1 MHLPHVRWQWLIFAI
16 AVCVIRP
23 VAVDAADDQVL
34 TRKQIKQFLL
44 NAEVVSSRPDP
55 RGVTHPW
62 RLTLSNGVVTHD
74 ASFQT
79 ADRNNK
85 DYRYN
90 LAASVLAD
98 MLGLED
104 TLPVYVEREWRGRWD
119 AFSWWLPVQMDE
131 AERLKRK
138 VEPPDLEAWNKQMD
152 NIRVFDALVNESDT
166 NPKDLLI
173 GNDWKI
179 YRVDY
184 SRGFLLDKNIQNP
197 KSLVRCDRNLWEG
210 LKNLNGHQLEKKTK
224 GYLIRSEVQAL
235 MARRDKILAYFRGLI
250 AEKGENTVLFSFPR
264 ADAESRSLFFPIP
277 AVVLMPEM
285 LEPFLGLMN

>member
-1 MHLPHVRWQWLIFAI
+1 MRLPLVRWQWLMFAI
-16 AVCVIRP
+16 AVCVIHTP
-23 VAVDAADDQVL
+23 AIDAADNPAF

-90 LAASVLAD
+90 LAASALAD

-104 TLPVYVEREWRGRWD
+104 TLPVYVEREWRGRWGS
-119 AFSWWLPVQMDE
+119 FSWWLPVQMDE
-131 AERLKRK
+131 AERLQRK
-138 VEPPDLEAWNKQMD
+138 VEPPDLEAWNKQLD
-152 NIRVFDALVNESDT
+152 KIRVFDALVDESSI

-173 GNDWKI
+173 GNDWKV

-184 SRGFLLDKNIQNP
+184 SRGFLLDTDLPNP

-224 GYLIRSEVQAL
+224 SYLTKSEVQAL
-235 MARRDKILAYFRGLI
+235 MARRDKILAYFRSLI
-250 AEKGENTVLFSFPR
+250 AEKGENAVLF
-264 ADAESRSLFFPIP
+264 
-277 AVVLMPEM
+277 
-285 LEPFLGLMN
+285 

>member
-1 MHLPHVRWQWLIFAI
+1 MRLPHVQWQWLIFVM

-23 VAVDAADDQVL
+23 VVVDAADDQVL

-55 RGVTHPW
+55 RGVNHPW

-74 ASFQT
+74 VSFQT

-98 MLGLED
+98 MLELD
-104 TLPVYVEREWRGRWD
+104 DLLPVYVEREWRGRWGS
-119 AFSWWLPVQMDE
+119 FSWWLPVQMDE

-138 VEPPDLEAWNKQMD
+138 VEPPDLEAWNKQLD
-152 NIRVFDALVNESDT
+152 EIRVFDALVDESDT

-173 GNDWKI
+173 GNDWKA

-184 SRGFLLDKNIQNP
+184 SRGFLLDRDLQNP
-197 KSLVRCDRNLWEG
+197 KSLVRCSRNLLQK
-210 LKNLNGHQLEKKTK
+210 LKDLDGHQVEQKTK
-224 GYLIRSEVQAL
+224 GYLTKSEVQAL
-235 MARRDKILAYFRGLI
+235 MARRDRILAYFRSRI
-250 AEKGENTVLFSFPR
+250 AEKGENAVLF
-264 ADAESRSLFFPIP
+264 
-277 AVVLMPEM
+277 
-285 LEPFLGLMN
+285 